1 MKTVLHIFMIIFPM
15 LGICSCASPQ
25 EVEYT
30 GGEKTSNRYELLF
43 SATDSMFGEISA
55 GQRELKD
62 RLAELKIENK
72 TVYYSAPD
80 STGRQHPVSVSE
92 TVARGSEK
100 ESSRTDTRMDV
111 LLQRMMSR
119 VDSLSGKVDAVLREQ
134 RKTVEL
140 SWWDRNKGCID
151 TAVQVMVLIAF
162 GYIVYK
168 LRR

>member
-1 MKTVLHIFMIIFPM
+1 MKTVLHILIII
-15 LGICSCASPQ
+15 LLTSAICSCASPQ

-30 GGEKTSNRYELLF
+30 GGEKTSNRYERLF
-43 SATDSMFGEISA
+43 MATDSMFGEISA
-55 GQRELKD
+55 AQRELKD

-80 STGRQHPVSVSE
+80 STGRQHPVSISE

-100 ESSRTDTRMDV
+100 ESSRTDTHMDAV
-111 LLQRMMSR
+111 LQKMMSR
-119 VDSLSGKVDAVLREQ
+119 VDSLSDKVDAVLREQ

-162 GYIVYK
+162 GYMIYK
-168 LRR
+168 LKK